1 MKTKVFIDGSEG
13 TTGLRIDERF
23 QGRDDIEL
31 LRIAPELRKDPAE
44 RKKLIHASD
53 ITFLC
58 LPDEAA
64 RESVALAADADTVI
78 IDAST
83 AHRTE
88 SGWAYGFPELSDS
101 HRAAIQKERRI
112 AVPGCYATGF
122 ISLVYPLIAGGI
134 LPRNYPVSSFAISG
148 YSGAGKKTIAV
159 YESADRPEELS
170 AGRVYALTQN
180 HKHLKE
186 MTKITGLS
194 RTPLFSPIIDDYYS
208 GMLVCVPLYADFL
221 GKCDLLQKNDFPE
234 KPDLLQKSDLLEK
247 SGLLAKQVSPEA
259 LLSYYREYYRNQ
271 RLIEVAAADDE
282 TEKSGFLAGNGL
294 SGWDG
299 LKIYVTGNEERIVLS
314 AQFDNL
320 GKGASGAAIQCM
332 NLVLGCEEGRGLQ
345 LMKEQEAVSK
355 HKKGI

>member
-13 TTGLRIDERF
+13 TTGLRINERF
-23 QGRDDIEL
+23 QNRDDIEL
-31 LRIAPELRKDPAE
+31 LQISPEGRKDPAE
-44 RKKLIHASD
+44 RKEMIHASD

-64 RESVALAADADTVI
+64 RESAALASDEDVVL

-88 SGWAYGFPELSDS
+88 EGWAYGFPELSDA
-101 HRAAIQKERRI
+101 HRTAIKVGKRI

-134 LPRNYPVSSFAISG
+134 LPKDYPVSSFAISG
-148 YSGAGKKTIAV
+148 YSGAGKRTIAA
-159 YESADRPEELS
+159 YESEERPEELS
-170 AGRVYALTQN
+170 AGREYALTQQ

-186 MTKITGLS
+186 MKKITGLA

-208 GMLVCVPLYADFL
+208 GMLVSVPLYADML
-221 GKCDLLQKNDFPE
+221 SKEASPE
-234 KPDLLQKSDLLEK
+234 K
-247 SGLLAKQVSPEA
+247 LLAYYAQYYENERFIKVS
-259 LLSYYREYYRNQ
+259 
-271 RLIEVAAADDE
+271 AADDE
-282 TEKSGFLAGNGL
+282 TVVSGFLAGNGL

-299 LKIYVTGNEERIVLS
+299 LKIYVTGNEERIVVS
-314 AQFDNL
+314 SQFDNL

-332 NLVLGCEEGRGLQ
+332 NLILGCDEAKGLD
-345 LMKEQEAVSK
+345 L
-355 HKKGI
+355 